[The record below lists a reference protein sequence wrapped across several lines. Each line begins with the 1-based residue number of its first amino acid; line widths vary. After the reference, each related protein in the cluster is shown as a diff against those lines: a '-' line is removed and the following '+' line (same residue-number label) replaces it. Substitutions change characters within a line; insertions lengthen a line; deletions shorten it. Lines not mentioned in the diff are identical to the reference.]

1 MSLVR
6 GSLRAGR
13 PAHPCAS
20 NSRRLQCVAVLYLAT
35 ALFGTASSGAEPKYQ
50 HGISFFHELK
60 YPADFSHFDYINA
73 EAPKGGVLVQSTQS
87 DFNTLSLIT
96 DQSVTAPGVNWIY
109 DSLVSYRSEE
119 MSSFYGWLADG
130 LSVADDKRTLF
141 IRLHPRARWHDGV
154 PVTARDVK
162 FTIELI
168 QSSLRFRG
176 FLSWLRSVEILGER
190 EVALRLDGELTVSN
204 IFPLSWFPI
213 LPAHYW
219 EERDPG
225 QASLEP
231 PLGSGPYKVAEVR
244 QGRQIRYERVP
255 DYWGRDIAVNKGRFN
270 FDQIRYEVYRDATV
284 AREAFR
290 KGLFD
295 TWFEPDIRYW
305 ATGYDIPARDRGWLV
320 MDHLDHRE
328 EIGVNR
334 VIALN
339 NRRERFKDPRV
350 REALTLAVDFEWE
363 NRVLRFGL
371 LDRALSNFSGEPSLE
386 AQGLPGEDELALLAP
401 FRDQLPER
409 LFTEVFEFP
418 RSTGIGRNRASLE
431 RARALLAQS
440 GWRVEDGVLVDSRG
454 EPFEIEFL
462 SVDGSDQ
469 RTLLPYLATLKLLG
483 ISGRIRLV
491 DAAQFVN
498 LRQGFDYDAIIT
510 RNDILAPPIVFLS
523 TFFHS
528 QSASQAQ
535 SANASGIADPI
546 VDALIA
552 EAVKVTTLEDMA
564 TVCRALDRVL
574 LWGFYQIPLDAI
586 APFRIVYWNK
596 FGRPEREDMAIY
608 KSPFP
613 DGWWYDESKAA
624 QIEISR

>member
-1 MSLVR
+1 MDA
-6 GSLRAGR
+6 RAVSPGLMR
-13 PAHPCAS
+13 C
-20 NSRRLQCVAVLYLAT
+20 T
-35 ALFGTASSGAEPKYQ
+35 ALAAALFAAASSGAAEPTYE

-60 YPADFSHFDYINA
+60 YPADFPHFDYINPD
-73 EAPKGGVLVQSTQS
+73 APKGGVLVQSTQS

-96 DQSVTAPGVNWIY
+96 DQAVTAPGVTWMY
-109 DSLVSYRSEE
+109 DSLVSYRAEE
-119 MSSFYGWLADG
+119 MSSFYGALADG

-154 PVTARDVK
+154 PITARDVK
-162 FTIELI
+162 FTVELI

-176 FLSWLRSVEILGER
+176 FLSWVRSIEILDER
-190 EVALRLDGELTVSN
+190 ELALRLDSELTVSN

-225 QASLEP
+225 RASLEP
-231 PLGSGPYKVAEVR
+231 PLGSGPYRVADVR
-244 QGRQIRYERVP
+244 QGRYIRYERVP

-270 FDQIRYEVYRDATV
+270 FDQIHYDVYRDATV

-295 TWFEPDIRYW
+295 TWMEPDIRYW
-305 ATGYDIPARDRGWLV
+305 ATGYDIPAREKGWLV

-371 LDRALSNFSGEPSLE
+371 LERALSNFSGEPSLE
-386 AQGLPGEDELALLAP
+386 ARGLPGEDELALLAP
-401 FRDQLPER
+401 FRDQLPTR

-418 RSTGIGRNRASLE
+418 RSTGVGRSRAPLE
-431 RARALLAQS
+431 QARALLAES
-440 GWRVEDGVLVDSRG
+440 GWRIEDGVLVNSLG

-462 SVDGSDQ
+462 SVDGADQ
-469 RTLLPYLATLKLLG
+469 RTLLPYLSTLKLLG
-483 ISGRIRLV
+483 IAGGIRLV

-498 LRQGFDYDAIIT
+498 LRQKFDYDAIVT
-510 RNDILAPPIVFLS
+510 QNDILAPPIVFLAG
-523 TFFHS
+523 FFHS

-535 SANASGIADPI
+535 SYNASGIADPV

-552 EAVKVTTLEDMA
+552 QAVKVTTLEEMA
-564 TVCRALDRVL
+564 TACRALDRVL

-586 APFRIVYWNK
+586 APFRIVYWDK
-596 FGRPEREDMAIY
+596 FGRPEREHMAVY

-613 DGWWYDESKAA
+613 DGWWYDDARAA
-624 QIEISR
+624 QIEIGR

>member
-1 MSLVR
+1 MAAWAVSL
-6 GSLRAGR
+6 GL
-13 PAHPCAS
+13 
-20 NSRRLQCVAVLYLAT
+20 LQSTVLAA
-35 ALFGTASSGAEPKYQ
+35 ALFAAASSSAAEPTYE
-50 HGISFFHELK
+50 HGISFFHGLK
-60 YPADFSHFDYINA
+60 YPADFSHFDYINPD
-73 EAPKGGVLVQSTQS
+73 APKGGVLVQSTQN

-96 DQSVTAPGVNWIY
+96 DQFVTAPGVTWMY

-130 LSVADDKRTLF
+130 LSVADDRRTLF

-154 PVTARDVK
+154 PITARDVK
-162 FTIELI
+162 FTVELI
-168 QSSLRFRG
+168 QSGLRFRG
-176 FLSWLRSVEILGER
+176 FLSWVRSVEILGER
-190 EVALRLDGELTVSN
+190 ELALRLDSELTVSN

-219 EERDPG
+219 ENRHSG
-225 QASLEP
+225 RASLEP
-231 PLGSGPYKVAEVR
+231 PLGSGPYRVAEVR
-244 QGRQIRYERVP
+244 QGRYIRYERVP

-270 FDQIRYEVYRDATV
+270 FDQIHYDVYRDATV

-295 TWFEPDIRYW
+295 TWMEPDIRYW
-305 ATGYDIPARDRGWLV
+305 ATGYDIPAREKGWLV

-371 LDRALSNFSGEPSLE
+371 LERALSNFSGEPSLE
-386 AQGLPGEDELALLAP
+386 ARGLPGEDELALLAP
-401 FRDQLPER
+401 FRDQLPKR

-418 RSTGIGRNRASLE
+418 RSTGVGRSRAPLE
-431 RARALLAQS
+431 QARALLAQS
-440 GWRVEDGVLVDSRG
+440 GWRIEDGVLVNSRG

-462 SVDGSDQ
+462 SVDGADQ
-469 RTLLPYLATLKLLG
+469 RTLLPYLSTLKLLG
-483 ISGRIRLV
+483 ITGGIRLV
-491 DAAQFVN
+491 DAAQFIN
-498 LRQGFDYDAIIT
+498 LRQKFDYDAIVT
-510 RNDILAPPIVFLS
+510 QNDILAPPIVFLAG
-523 TFFHS
+523 FFHS

-535 SANASGIADPI
+535 SYNASGIADPV
-546 VDALIA
+546 VDALIDQ
-552 EAVKVTTLEDMA
+552 AVKVTTLEEMA
-564 TVCRALDRVL
+564 TACRALDRVL

-596 FGRPEREDMAIY
+596 FGRPEREEIAVY

-613 DGWWYDESKAA
+613 DGWWYDDAKAA
-624 QIEISR
+624 QIDISR

>member
-1 MSLVR
+1 MGGLPRAVRYIALTAAFLV
-6 GSLRAGR
+6 A
-13 PAHPCAS
+13 
-20 NSRRLQCVAVLYLAT
+20 
-35 ALFGTASSGAEPKYQ
+35 ASSGAAEPKYQ

-60 YPADFSHFDYINA
+60 YPADFSHFDYINPD
-73 EAPKGGVLVQSTQS
+73 APKGGVLVQSTQS

-96 DQSVTAPGVNWIY
+96 DQSVTAPGVTWLY

-130 LSVADDKRTLF
+130 LGVADDKRTLF

-154 PVTARDVK
+154 PITARDVK
-162 FTIELI
+162 FTLELI

-176 FLSWLRSVEILGER
+176 FLSWVRSVEILGER
-190 EVALRLDGELTVSN
+190 EIALRLDSELTVSN

-219 EERDPG
+219 AERDPG

-231 PLGSGPYKVAEVR
+231 PLGSGPYRVAEVR
-244 QGRQIRYERVP
+244 QGRHIRYDRVP
-255 DYWGRDIAVNKGRFN
+255 DYWGRDIPVNKGRFN
-270 FDQIRYEVYRDATV
+270 FDQIHYEVYRDATV

-295 TWFEPDIRYW
+295 TWLERDIRYW
-305 ATGYDIPARDRGWLV
+305 ATGYDIPARDKGWLV

-328 EIGVNR
+328 EIGINR

-339 NRRERFKDPRV
+339 NRREQFKEPRV

-371 LDRALSNFSGEPSLE
+371 LRRALSNFSGEPSLE
-386 AQGLPGEDELALLAP
+386 AQGLPGEDELELLNP

-418 RSTGIGRNRASLE
+418 RSAGKGRNRASLE

-440 GWRVEDGVLVDSRG
+440 GWQIKDGILVNSSG

-462 SVDGSDQ
+462 SVDSADQ
-469 RTLLPYLATLKLLG
+469 RTLLPYLGTLKLLG
-483 ISGRIRLV
+483 ISGGIRLV

-498 LRQGFDYDAIIT
+498 LRQEFDYDAIVT
-510 RNDILAPPIVFLS
+510 QNDILAPPIVFLAN
-523 TFFHS
+523 FFHS
-528 QSASQAQ
+528 QSASQAL
-535 SANASGIADPI
+535 SFNASGIADPV

-552 EAVKVTTLEDMA
+552 EAVKVTTLEEMA

-596 FGRPEREDMAIY
+596 FGRPEREDLAVY

-613 DGWWYDESKAA
+613 DGWWYDDTKAA
-624 QIEISR
+624 QFDISR

>member
-1 MSLVR
+1 MGAQAVSL
-6 GSLRAGR
+6 GL
-13 PAHPCAS
+13 
-20 NSRRLQCVAVLYLAT
+20 LQSVALAT
-35 ALFGTASSGAEPKYQ
+35 ALSAAAPSRAAEPAYE
-50 HGISFFHELK
+50 HGISFFHDLK
-60 YPADFSHFDYINA
+60 YPAEFSHFDYINPD
-73 EAPKGGVLVQSTQS
+73 APKGGVLVQSTQS

-96 DQSVTAPGVNWIY
+96 DQHVTAPGFNWTH

-130 LSVADDKRTLF
+130 LSVAEDKRTLF
-141 IRLHPRARWHDGV
+141 IRLHPQARWHDGV
-154 PVTARDVK
+154 PISARDVK
-162 FTIELI
+162 FTLELI
-168 QSSLRFRG
+168 QSSLRFRR
-176 FLSWLRSVEILGER
+176 FLSWVRSIEILNER
-190 EVALRLDGELTVSN
+190 ELALRLDSELTVSN

-225 QASLEP
+225 RASLEP
-231 PLGSGPYKVAEVR
+231 PLGSGPYRVADVR
-244 QGRQIRYERVP
+244 QGRYIHYERVP
-255 DYWGRDIAVNKGRFN
+255 DYWARDIAVNKGRFN
-270 FDQIRYEVYRDATV
+270 FDQIHYEVYRDATV

-305 ATGYDIPARDRGWLV
+305 ATGYDIPARDKGWLV
-320 MDHLDHRE
+320 MDLLDHRE

-339 NRRERFKDPRV
+339 NRRERFEDPRV

-363 NRVLRFGL
+363 NRVLRFGF

-386 AQGLPGEDELALLAP
+386 ARGLPGEDELALLAP

-418 RSTGIGRNRASLE
+418 RSTGVGRNRAPLE
-431 RARALLAQS
+431 KARALLAES
-440 GWRVEDGVLVDSRG
+440 GWRVKDGVLVNSRG

-462 SVDGSDQ
+462 SVDVADQ
-469 RTLLPYLATLKLLG
+469 RTLLPYLGTLKLLG
-483 ISGRIRLV
+483 ITGGIRLV

-498 LRQGFDYDAIIT
+498 LRQEFDYDAIVT
-510 RNDILAPPIVFLS
+510 QNDILAPPIVFLAG
-523 TFFHS
+523 FFHS
-528 QSASQAQ
+528 QAASQPQ
-535 SANASGIADPI
+535 SYNASGIADPV

-552 EAVKVTTLEDMA
+552 QAVKVTTLEEMA
-564 TVCRALDRVL
+564 TACRALDRVL

-586 APFRIVYWNK
+586 APFRIVYWDK
-596 FGRPEREDMAIY
+596 FGRPEREDLAVY

-613 DGWWYDESKAA
+613 DGWWYDAAKAA

>member
-1 MSLVR
+1 MR
-6 GSLRAGR
+6 GFSI
-13 PAHPCAS
+13 
-20 NSRRLQCVAVLYLAT
+20 LAT
-35 ALFGTASSGAEPKYQ
+35 TLLATTSLGAVESTYE

-60 YPADFSHFDYINA
+60 YPAGFSHFDYLNPD
-73 EAPKGGVLVQSTQS
+73 APKGGVLIQSTQR

-96 DQSVTAPGVNWIY
+96 DVGVTAPNVTWTY

-141 IRLHPRARWHDGV
+141 IRLHPQARWHDGV
-154 PVTARDVK
+154 PITARDVK
-162 FTIELI
+162 FTVELI
-168 QSSLRFRG
+168 QTSIRFRG
-176 FLSWLRSVEILGER
+176 YFSWVQSVEILSER
-190 EVALRLDGELTVSN
+190 ELAFRLDSELTLSN

-213 LPAHYW
+213 MPAHYW
-219 EERDPG
+219 EDRDPTR
-225 QASLEP
+225 ASLEP
-231 PLGSGPYKVAEVR
+231 PLGSGPYRVAEVK
-244 QGRQIRYERVP
+244 QGRFVRYQRVP

-270 FDQIRYEVYRDATV
+270 FDQIHYDVYRDATV
-284 AREAFR
+284 AREALR

-295 TWFEPDIRYW
+295 AWIEPDIRYW

-339 NRRERFKDPRV
+339 NRRERFKDPQV
-350 REALTLAVDFEWE
+350 REALTLAVNFEWE

-371 LDRALSNFSGEPSLE
+371 LDRASSNFSGEPSLE
-386 AQGLPGEDELALLAP
+386 ARGLPDEGELALLAP
-401 FRDQLPER
+401 FRDQLPGR

-418 RSTGIGRNRASLE
+418 RSTGTGRNRASLE

-440 GWRVEDGVLVDSRG
+440 GWRVEDGVLVNSRG

-462 SVDGSDQ
+462 SRDSAEQ
-469 RTLLPYLATLKLLG
+469 RTLLPYLDTLKLLG
-483 ISGRIRLV
+483 IAGRIRRV
-491 DAAQFVN
+491 EAAQFIN
-498 LRQGFDYDAIIT
+498 LSQQFDYDAMIT
-510 RNDILAPPIVFLS
+510 RNDILAPPIIFLS

-528 QSASQAQ
+528 QSASEAQ
-535 SANASGIADPI
+535 SVNASGIADPV

-552 EAVKVTTLEDMA
+552 EAIKVTTLEEMA

-586 APFRIVYWNK
+586 APFRLVYWDK
-596 FGRPEREDMAIY
+596 FGRPEREDMAVY

-613 DGWWYDESKAA
+613 DGWWYDGAKAA
-624 QIEISR
+624 RIEIGQ

>member
-1 MSLVR
+1 MRKS
-6 GSLRAGR
+6 AF
-13 PAHPCAS
+13 
-20 NSRRLQCVAVLYLAT
+20 NSRLPQCVAVLTLAT
-35 ALFGTASSGAEPKYQ
+35 ALFGTVSSGAEPNYE

-60 YPADFSHFDYINA
+60 YPADFSHFDYINPD
-73 EAPKGGVLVQSTQS
+73 APKGGVLVQSTQA

-141 IRLHPRARWHDGV
+141 IRLHPRARWHDGL
-154 PVTARDVK
+154 PITARDVK
-162 FTIELI
+162 FTLDLI
-168 QSSLRFRG
+168 QSSIRFRG
-176 FLSWLRSVEILGER
+176 YLSWVRSVEILGER
-190 EVALRLDGELTVSN
+190 EIALGLDSELTVSN

-219 EERDPG
+219 EERDPAR
-225 QASLEP
+225 ASLEP
-231 PLGSGPYKVAEVR
+231 PLGSGPYQVAAVR
-244 QGRQIRYERVP
+244 QGRHVRYERVP

-270 FDQIRYEVYRDATV
+270 FDQIQYEVYRDATV

-295 TWFEPDIRYW
+295 TWMEPDIRYW
-305 ATGYDIPARDRGWLV
+305 ATGYDIPARDKGWLV
-320 MDHLDHRE
+320 LDHLDHRE

-339 NRRERFKDPRV
+339 NRRDRFKHPRI

-371 LDRALSNFSGEPSLE
+371 LDRALSNFRGSRRSKPKDYPARASL
-386 AQGLPGEDELALLAP
+386 
-401 FRDQLPER
+401 RCWR
-409 LFTEVFEFP
+409 LFAINCPKGCLP
-418 RSTGIGRNRASLE
+418 RSSNSHGPPASAAIAHPLE

-440 GWRVEDGVLVDSRG
+440 GWRVEDGVLVNSSG

-462 SVDGSDQ
+462 SVDGADQ
-469 RTLLPYLATLKLLG
+469 RTLLPYLGTLKLLG
-483 ISGRIRLV
+483 ISGGIRLV

-498 LRQGFDYDAIIT
+498 LRQEFDYDAIVT
-510 RNDILAPPIVFLS
+510 RNDILAPPVVFLP

-535 SANASGIADPI
+535 SANASGIADPV

-552 EAVKVTTLEDMA
+552 EAIKATTPEEMA
-564 TVCRALDRVL
+564 IACRALDRVL
-574 LWGFYQIPLDAI
+574 LWGVLPDPPRCDCALSHCLLEQIRSSGTGRHGCLQITVSRRLVVRRYQGGADRDQPI
-586 APFRIVYWNK
+586 
-596 FGRPEREDMAIY
+596 G
-608 KSPFP
+608 
-613 DGWWYDESKAA
+613 
-624 QIEISR
+624 

>member
-1 MSLVR
+1 MGGLPRAVR
-6 GSLRAGR
+6 YIA
-13 PAHPCAS
+13 
-20 NSRRLQCVAVLYLAT
+20 LAT
-35 ALFGTASSGAEPKYQ
+35 AFLVAASSGAAEPKYQ

-60 YPADFSHFDYINA
+60 YPADFTHFDYINPD
-73 EAPKGGVLVQSTQS
+73 APKGGVLLQSTQN

-96 DQSVTAPGVNWIY
+96 DQFVTAPGVTWLY
-109 DSLVSYRSEE
+109 DSLLSYRSEE

-130 LSVADDKRTLF
+130 LRVAEDKRTLF
-141 IRLHPRARWHDGV
+141 IRLHPGARWHDGV
-154 PVTARDVK
+154 PITARDVK
-162 FTIELI
+162 FTLELI

-176 FLSWLRSVEILGER
+176 FLSWVRSVETLSER
-190 EVALRLDGELTVSN
+190 EIALRLDSELTVSN

-219 EERDPG
+219 EARDPG
-225 QASLEP
+225 RASLEP
-231 PLGSGPYKVAEVR
+231 PLGSGPYRVAEVR
-244 QGRQIRYERVP
+244 QGRHIRYERVP
-255 DYWGRDIAVNKGRFN
+255 DYWGRDIPVNKGRFN
-270 FDQIRYEVYRDATV
+270 FDQIHYEVFRDATV

-295 TWFEPDIRYW
+295 TWMERDIRYW
-305 ATGYDIPARDRGWLV
+305 ATGYDIPARDKGWLV

-328 EIGVNR
+328 EIGINR

-339 NRRERFKDPRV
+339 NRREQFKNPRV

-371 LDRALSNFSGEPSLE
+371 LRRALSNFSGEPSLE

-418 RSTGIGRNRASLE
+418 RSTGTGRNRASLE
-431 RARALLAQS
+431 RARSLLTQS
-440 GWRVEDGVLVDSRG
+440 GWHIKDGVLVNSGG

-462 SVDGSDQ
+462 SVDSADQ
-469 RTLLPYLATLKLLG
+469 RTLLPYLGTLKLLG
-483 ISGRIRLV
+483 IRGGIRLV

-498 LRQGFDYDAIIT
+498 LRQEFDYDAIVT
-510 RNDILAPPIVFLS
+510 QNDILAPPIVFLAN
-523 TFFHS
+523 FFHS
-528 QSASQAQ
+528 QSASQAM
-535 SANASGIADPI
+535 SFNASGIADPV

-552 EAVKVTTLEDMA
+552 EAVKVTTLEEMA

-596 FGRPEREDMAIY
+596 FGRPEREDLAVY